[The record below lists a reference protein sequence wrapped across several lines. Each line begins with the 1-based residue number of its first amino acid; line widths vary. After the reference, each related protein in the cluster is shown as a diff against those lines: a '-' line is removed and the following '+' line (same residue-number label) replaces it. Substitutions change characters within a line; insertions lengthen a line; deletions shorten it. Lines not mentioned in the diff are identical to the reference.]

1 MSGTAGMR
9 KRASWWGKM
18 LRRATPEMADIR
30 AGVKCDRRRKKRSG
44 NAGPSSCG
52 RLMRKC

>member
-18 LRRATPEMADIR
+18 LRIATPEMADMR